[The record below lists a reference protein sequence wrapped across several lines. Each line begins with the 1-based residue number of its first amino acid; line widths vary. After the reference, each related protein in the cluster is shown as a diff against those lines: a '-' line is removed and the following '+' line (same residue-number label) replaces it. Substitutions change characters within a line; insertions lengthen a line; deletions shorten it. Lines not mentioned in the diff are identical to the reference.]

1 MKARN
6 SKRQKGSL
14 HKFMMRP
21 AAAGLAVIM
30 LACGTLSAE
39 ADDLQSQ
46 IDAAKSRQANSQSQL
61 QSVEQTI
68 ADLESKKGQ
77 SEAYLTELNTQLTA
91 LSEEV
96 QSLNDQCDAKQQE
109 LDDTEVSLASAY
121 RDKELQYNDMKKRIQ
136 YMYENSTDNGML
148 EAIFSAE
155 SFTDFISRV
164 TTMSD
169 LTDYDRKML
178 DNYED
183 TCAEIEA
190 QEAELTSQKE
200 ELTNLQTQAQ
210 QKQADLTA
218 LYNQTASEVQSY
230 AQELQGQQSQAS
242 SLLASIQS
250 QQNTI
255 AQLSAK
261 QEEQKRQAAAE
272 AAAAAYRN
280 NTEAGAASAP
290 TVTKA
295 AQPADANNSVHA
307 AASTSNTSSVSATST
322 ASASNASSVSNVS
335 SSENSSSS
343 DSQPAQQSAATIT
356 VSESTGDVTITEN
369 EQPAEE
375 PAQSSSNGTYLGHWV
390 LTGYCPCSICCGA
403 YSAYKGLTASGAYA
417 TPGVTVAMYGV
428 PFGTKLSINGHV
440 YTVQDRGTPYGHV
453 DVYFATHA
461 EACAFGRQ
469 YADVYQVG

>member
-6 SKRQKGSL
+6 SKRQIGKL
-14 HKFMMRP
+14 HKLMMRP
-21 AAAGLAVIM
+21 VAAGLAVVT
-30 LACGTLSAE
+30 LACSALSAQ

-46 IDAAKSRQANSQSQL
+46 IDAAKSKQANSQSQL

-109 LDDTEVSLASAY
+109 LDDTETRLASAY

-148 EAIFSAE
+148 EAIFSAD
-155 SFTDFISRV
+155 SFTDFVSRV

-183 TCAEIEA
+183 TCQEIEA
-190 QEAELTSQKE
+190 QEAELTFQKE
-200 ELTNLQTQAQ
+200 ELTNLQQEAQ
-210 QKQADLTA
+210 DKQADLSA
-218 LYNQTASEVQSY
+218 LYDQTQAEVQSY
-230 AQELQGQQSQAS
+230 ADELQGQKSQAS

-255 AQLSAK
+255 SQLSAK
-261 QEEQKRQAAAE
+261 QEEQKRQAEAE

-280 NTEAGAASAP
+280 NQEAGATSAP
-290 TVTKA
+290 AVTKA
-295 AQPADANNSVHA
+295 AQTADN
-307 AASTSNTSSVSATST
+307 SVSA
-322 ASASNASSVSNVS
+322 SA
-335 SSENSSSS
+335 SSSS
-343 DSQPAQQSAATIT
+343 AGTASEGSQQAAATVT
-356 VSESTGDVTITEN
+356 VSKSTGDVTVTTDEK
-369 EQPAEE
+369 PAEE

-403 YSAYKGLTASGAYA
+403 YSVNKGLTASGVYA

-428 PFGTKLSINGHV
+428 PFGTKLSVNGHV
-440 YTVQDRGTPYGHV
+440 YTVQDRGTPYCHI

-469 YADVYQVG
+469 YADVYQVS